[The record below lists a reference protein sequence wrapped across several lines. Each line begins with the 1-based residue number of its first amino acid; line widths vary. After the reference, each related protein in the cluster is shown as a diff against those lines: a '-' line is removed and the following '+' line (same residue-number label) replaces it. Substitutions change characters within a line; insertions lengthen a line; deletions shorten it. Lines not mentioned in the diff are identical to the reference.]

1 MLSPRESCD
10 NINFDT
16 CDIIAALKMFKFNL
30 MPRGDKFFDL
40 FEVSS
45 KNMVKAAQSL
55 KELICGWDCIDQ
67 KLEEMD
73 KIEHQG
79 DTITHEIMFQL
90 NRSFIT
96 PFDREDIGLLAHSLD
111 DVTDLIQATADTM
124 VLYKVKE
131 PGKRAR
137 ELADI
142 LVQITT
148 EVENVMPSLRHHN
161 ANLEKILNSCVEI
174 NRLENVAD
182 KIYRTALKELF
193 EDSTDIADII
203 KWREIYEH
211 MESATDMC
219 EDVANVLEG
228 VALKHA

>member
-1 MLSPRESCD
+1 
-10 NINFDT
+10 
-16 CDIIAALKMFKFNL
+16 MFKFNL

-55 KELICGWDCIDQ
+55 KELIYCWDCIDQ

-148 EVENVMPSLRHHN
+148 EVENVMPSMRHHN
-161 ANLEKILNSCVEI
+161 ADLEKILNSCVEI

>member
-1 MLSPRESCD
+1 
-10 NINFDT
+10 
-16 CDIIAALKMFKFNL
+16 MFKLNL

-40 FEVSS
+40 FEVST
-45 KNMVKAAQSL
+45 KNMVKAAESL
-55 KELICGWDCIDQ
+55 KDLIYTWDCIEQ

-73 KIEHQG
+73 RIEHQG

-96 PFDREDIGLLAHSLD
+96 PFDREDIGMLAHSLD

-124 VLYKVKE
+124 VLYKVRE

-148 EVENVMPSLRHHN
+148 EVENVMPSLRRHT

-193 EDSTDIADII
+193 EDSNDITDII

>member
-1 MLSPRESCD
+1 
-10 NINFDT
+10 
-16 CDIIAALKMFKFNL
+16 MFKLNL

-45 KNMVKAAQSL
+45 KNMVKAAESL
-55 KELICGWDCIDQ
+55 KDLIYSWDCIDQ

-73 KIEHQG
+73 RIEHQG

-96 PFDREDIGLLAHSLD
+96 PFDREDIGMLAHSLD

-124 VLYKVKE
+124 VLYKVRE

-148 EVENVMPSLRHHN
+148 EVEHVMPSLRRHN

-193 EDSTDIADII
+193 EDSNDIADII

>member
-1 MLSPRESCD
+1 
-10 NINFDT
+10 
-16 CDIIAALKMFKFNL
+16 MFKFNL
-30 MPRGDKFFDL
+30 MPRDDKFFDL
-40 FEVSS
+40 FEVSA
-45 KNMVKAAQSL
+45 KNMVKAAASL
-55 KELICGWDCIDQ
+55 KDMIYTWSCFDE
-67 KLEEMD
+67 KLEEMTR
-73 KIEHQG
+73 IEHQG

-111 DVTDLIQATADTM
+111 DVTDLIQAAADTM
-124 VLYKVKE
+124 VLYKVKT

-142 LVQITT
+142 IVQITT
-148 EVENVMPSLRHHN
+148 EVEHVMPSLRRHN

-182 KIYRTALKELF
+182 TIYRTALTELF
-193 EDSTDIADII
+193 EDDSDIADII

-219 EDVANVLEG
+219 EDVANVLES

>member
-1 MLSPRESCD
+1 
-10 NINFDT
+10 
-16 CDIIAALKMFKFNL
+16 MFKFNL
-30 MPRGDKFFDL
+30 MPRDDKFFDL
-40 FEVSS
+40 FEVSA
-45 KNMVKAAQSL
+45 KNMVKAAESL
-55 KELICGWDCIDQ
+55 KDMIYSWERFDE
-67 KLEEMD
+67 KLEELT

-111 DVTDLIQATADTM
+111 DVTDLIQSAADTM
-124 VLYKVKE
+124 VLYKVKT

-142 LVQITT
+142 IVQITT
-148 EVENVMPSLRHHN
+148 EVENVMPSLRRHT

-182 KIYRTALKELF
+182 TIYRTALTELF
-193 EDSTDIADII
+193 DDDSDIADII

-219 EDVANVLEG
+219 EDVANVLES

>member
-1 MLSPRESCD
+1 
-10 NINFDT
+10 
-16 CDIIAALKMFKFNL
+16 MFKFNL
-30 MPRGDKFFDL
+30 MPRDDKFFDL
-40 FEVSS
+40 FEVSA
-45 KNMVKAAQSL
+45 KNMVRAAESL
-55 KELICGWDCIDQ
+55 KDMIYSWECFDE
-67 KLEEMD
+67 KLEEMT

-111 DVTDLIQATADTM
+111 DVTDLIQSAADTM
-124 VLYKVKE
+124 VLYKVKT

-137 ELADI
+137 ELVDI
-142 LVQITT
+142 IVQITQ
-148 EVENVMPSLRHHN
+148 EVENAMPSLRRHT

-174 NRLENVAD
+174 NRLENLAD
-182 KIYRTALKELF
+182 TIYRTALTELF
-193 EDSTDIADII
+193 EDDSDIADII

-219 EDVANVLEG
+219 EDVANVLES

>member
-1 MLSPRESCD
+1 
-10 NINFDT
+10 
-16 CDIIAALKMFKFNL
+16 MFKLNL

-45 KNMVKAAQSL
+45 KNMVKAAQNL
-55 KELICGWDCIDQ
+55 KELIYSWDCIDQ

-96 PFDREDIGLLAHSLD
+96 PFDREDIGSLANSLD
-111 DVTDLIQATADTM
+111 DVTDLIQAVADTM

-193 EDSTDIADII
+193 EDSNDITDII

>member
-1 MLSPRESCD
+1 
-10 NINFDT
+10 
-16 CDIIAALKMFKFNL
+16 MFKFNL
-30 MPRGDKFFDL
+30 MPRDDKFFDL
-40 FEVSS
+40 FEVSA
-45 KNMVKAAQSL
+45 KNMVRAAESL
-55 KELICGWDCIDQ
+55 KDMIYSWECFDE
-67 KLEEMD
+67 KLEELT

-111 DVTDLIQATADTM
+111 DVTDLIQSAADTM
-124 VLYKVKE
+124 VLYKVKT

-142 LVQITT
+142 IVQITT
-148 EVENVMPSLRHHN
+148 EVENVMPSLRRHN

-182 KIYRTALKELF
+182 TIYRTALTELF
-193 EDSTDIADII
+193 DDDSDIADII

-219 EDVANVLEG
+219 EDVANVLES

>member
-1 MLSPRESCD
+1 
-10 NINFDT
+10 
-16 CDIIAALKMFKFNL
+16 MFKFNL
-30 MPRGDKFFDL
+30 MPRDDKFFDL
-40 FEVSS
+40 FEVSA
-45 KNMVKAAQSL
+45 KNMVRAAESL
-55 KELICGWDCIDQ
+55 KDMIYSWECFDE
-67 KLEEMD
+67 KLEEMT

-111 DVTDLIQATADTM
+111 DVTDLIQSAADTM
-124 VLYKVKE
+124 VLYKVKT

-142 LVQITT
+142 IVQITT
-148 EVENVMPSLRHHN
+148 EVENVMPSLRRHN

-182 KIYRTALKELF
+182 TIYRTALTELF
-193 EDSTDIADII
+193 DDDSDIADII

-219 EDVANVLEG
+219 EDVANVLES

>member
-1 MLSPRESCD
+1 
-10 NINFDT
+10 
-16 CDIIAALKMFKFNL
+16 MFKFSI
-30 MPRGDKFFDL
+30 MPHDDKFFDL
-40 FEVSS
+40 FEVSAQ
-45 KNMVKAAQSL
+45 NMVRAAECL
-55 KELICGWDCIDQ
+55 KDLISNWESIEQKVEELT
-67 KLEEMD
+67 

-79 DTITHEIMFQL
+79 DTMTHEIMFQL

-96 PFDREDIGLLAHSLD
+96 PFDREDIGTLAHSLD
-111 DVTDLIQATADTM
+111 DVTDLIHATADTM
-124 VLYKVKE
+124 LLYKVKS
-131 PGKRAR
+131 PGRRAK

-142 LVQITT
+142 IVQITG
-148 EVENVMPSLRHHN
+148 EVERAMPNLRKHTS
-161 ANLEKILNSCVEI
+161 NLEKILSSCVEI

-182 KIYRTALKELF
+182 RIYRSALTELF
-193 EDSTDIADII
+193 EDATEIAEII

>member
-1 MLSPRESCD
+1 
-10 NINFDT
+10 
-16 CDIIAALKMFKFNL
+16 MFKFNL
-30 MPRGDKFFDL
+30 MPRDDKFFDL
-40 FEVSS
+40 FEVSA
-45 KNMVKAAQSL
+45 KNMVRAAESL
-55 KELICGWDCIDQ
+55 KDMIYSWECFDE
-67 KLEEMD
+67 KLEELT

-111 DVTDLIQATADTM
+111 DVTDLIQSAADTM
-124 VLYKVKE
+124 VLYKVKT

-142 LVQITT
+142 IVQITT
-148 EVENVMPSLRHHN
+148 EVENVMPSLRRHN

-182 KIYRTALKELF
+182 TIYRTALTELF
-193 EDSTDIADII
+193 EYDSDIADII

-219 EDVANVLEG
+219 EDVANVLES

>member
-1 MLSPRESCD
+1 
-10 NINFDT
+10 
-16 CDIIAALKMFKFNL
+16 MFKLNL

-45 KNMVKAAQSL
+45 KNMVKAAQNL
-55 KELICGWDCIDQ
+55 KDLIYSWDCIDQ

-96 PFDREDIGLLAHSLD
+96 PFDREDIGSLANSLD
-111 DVTDLIQATADTM
+111 DVTDLIQAVADTM

-193 EDSTDIADII
+193 EDSNDITDII

>member
-1 MLSPRESCD
+1 
-10 NINFDT
+10 
-16 CDIIAALKMFKFNL
+16 MFKFNL
-30 MPRGDKFFDL
+30 MPRDDKFFDL
-40 FEVSS
+40 FEVSA
-45 KNMVKAAQSL
+45 KNMVRAAESL
-55 KELICGWDCIDQ
+55 KDMIYSWERFDE
-67 KLEEMD
+67 KLEEMTQ
-73 KIEHQG
+73 IEHQG

-111 DVTDLIQATADTM
+111 DVTDLIQSAADTM
-124 VLYKVKE
+124 VLYKVKT

-142 LVQITT
+142 IVQITT
-148 EVENVMPSLRHHN
+148 EVENVMPGLRRHN

-182 KIYRTALKELF
+182 TIYRTALTELF
-193 EDSTDIADII
+193 DDDSDIADVI

-219 EDVANVLEG
+219 EDVANVLES

>member
-1 MLSPRESCD
+1 
-10 NINFDT
+10 
-16 CDIIAALKMFKFNL
+16 

-40 FEVSS
+40 FEVST
-45 KNMVKAAQSL
+45 KNMVKAAENL
-55 KELICGWDCIDQ
+55 KDLIYSWDCIDQ

-73 KIEHQG
+73 RIEHQG
-79 DTITHEIMFQL
+79 DTITHEIMYQL

-96 PFDREDIGLLAHSLD
+96 PFDREDIGMLAHSLD

-124 VLYKVKE
+124 VLYKVRE

-148 EVENVMPSLRHHN
+148 EVENVMPSMRHHN

-193 EDSTDIADII
+193 EDSNDITDII

-219 EDVANVLEG
+219 EDVANVLES

>member
-1 MLSPRESCD
+1 
-10 NINFDT
+10 
-16 CDIIAALKMFKFNL
+16 MFKFNL

-55 KELICGWDCIDQ
+55 KDLIYIWDCIDQ

-96 PFDREDIGLLAHSLD
+96 PFDREDIGLLANSLD

-193 EDSTDIADII
+193 EDSNDIADII

>member
-1 MLSPRESCD
+1 
-10 NINFDT
+10 
-16 CDIIAALKMFKFNL
+16 MFKFNL
-30 MPRGDKFFDL
+30 MPRDDRFFDL
-40 FEVSS
+40 FEVSA
-45 KNMVKAAQSL
+45 KNMVKAAESL
-55 KELICGWDCIDQ
+55 KDMIYSWTAFDE
-67 KLEEMD
+67 KLEEMT

-111 DVTDLIQATADTM
+111 DVTDLIQSAADTM
-124 VLYKVKE
+124 VLYKVKT
-131 PGKRAR
+131 PGRRAR

-142 LVQITT
+142 IVQITG
-148 EVENVMPSLRHHN
+148 EVENVMPSLRRHN

-174 NRLENVAD
+174 NRLENLAD
-182 KIYRTALKELF
+182 TVYRTALTELF
-193 EDSTDIADII
+193 EDDSDIADII

-219 EDVANVLEG
+219 EDVANVLES

>member
-1 MLSPRESCD
+1 
-10 NINFDT
+10 
-16 CDIIAALKMFKFNL
+16 MFKFNL
-30 MPRGDKFFDL
+30 MPRDDKFFDL
-40 FEVSS
+40 FEVSA
-45 KNMVKAAQSL
+45 KNMVRAAESL
-55 KELICGWDCIDQ
+55 KDMIYSWECFDE
-67 KLEEMD
+67 KLEELT

-111 DVTDLIQATADTM
+111 DVTDLIQSAADTM
-124 VLYKVKE
+124 VLYKVKT

-142 LVQITT
+142 IVQITT
-148 EVENVMPSLRHHN
+148 EVENVMPSLRRHT

-182 KIYRTALKELF
+182 TIYRTALTELF
-193 EDSTDIADII
+193 EYDSDIADII

-219 EDVANVLEG
+219 EDVANVLES

>member
-1 MLSPRESCD
+1 MS
-10 NINFDT
+10 INFY
-16 CDIIAALKMFKFNL
+16 CAIIFQSAMFKFNL
-30 MPRGDKFFDL
+30 MPRDDKFFDL
-40 FEVSS
+40 FEVSA
-45 KNMVKAAQSL
+45 KNMVRAAESL
-55 KELICGWDCIDQ
+55 KDMIYSWERFDE
-67 KLEEMD
+67 KLEEMTQ
-73 KIEHQG
+73 IEHQG

-111 DVTDLIQATADTM
+111 DVTDLIQSAADTM
-124 VLYKVKE
+124 VLYKVKT

-137 ELADI
+137 ELVDI
-142 LVQITT
+142 IVQITQ
-148 EVENVMPSLRHHN
+148 EVANVMPDLRRHN

-182 KIYRTALKELF
+182 TIYRTALTELF
-193 EDSTDIADII
+193 DDDSDIANII

-219 EDVANVLEG
+219 EDVANVLES

>member
-1 MLSPRESCD
+1 
-10 NINFDT
+10 
-16 CDIIAALKMFKFNL
+16 MFKFNL
-30 MPRGDKFFDL
+30 MPRDDKFFDL
-40 FEVSS
+40 FEVSA
-45 KNMVKAAQSL
+45 KNMVRAAESL
-55 KELICGWDCIDQ
+55 KDMIYSWECFDE
-67 KLEEMD
+67 KLEEMT

-111 DVTDLIQATADTM
+111 DVTDLIQSAADTM
-124 VLYKVKE
+124 VLYKVKT

-142 LVQITT
+142 IVQITT
-148 EVENVMPSLRHHN
+148 EVENAMPSLRRHTS
-161 ANLEKILNSCVEI
+161 NLEKILNSCVEI

-182 KIYRTALKELF
+182 TIYRTALTELF
-193 EDSTDIADII
+193 DDDSDIANII

-219 EDVANVLEG
+219 EDVANVLES